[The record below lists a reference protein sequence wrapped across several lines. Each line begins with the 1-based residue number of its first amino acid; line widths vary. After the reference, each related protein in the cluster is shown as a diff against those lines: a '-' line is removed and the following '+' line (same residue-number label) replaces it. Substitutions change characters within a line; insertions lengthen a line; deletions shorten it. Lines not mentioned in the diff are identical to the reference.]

1 MVARLPLTAA
11 TRLAGVIG
19 WPVSHSRS
27 PQMHNAAYEALGLD
41 WAYVA
46 LPVAPPRLADA
57 LRGLAALG
65 FAGANVTIPH
75 KQGVVTL
82 CDELSAE
89 AGRAGSVNTITVRE
103 DGSLRG
109 DTTDGAGMLD
119 AIGQI
124 PGGPAL
130 VLGAGGAARAAVA
143 ALVDAGLDVAV
154 SARRDDAA
162 LRLAEDLGGRAEAW
176 PPRRGASLIVNATPV
191 GQTGDAAALPIAEA
205 LLEGAQVV
213 CDLAYRA
220 DGAETGLIVAA
231 RRGGLGAVDGLDV
244 LVGQGARSF
253 RIFTGVEAPLDVMRT
268 AARDVRSATN

>member
-1 MVARLPLTAA
+1 MEGRRITAA

-65 FAGANVTIPH
+65 LAGVNVTIPH
-75 KQGVVTL
+75 KQAAAAL
-82 CDELSAE
+82 CDELSVE

-109 DTTDGAGMLD
+109 VTTDGAGMLD
-119 AIGQI
+119 AIGRI
-124 PGGPAL
+124 PDGPAL

-162 LRLAEDLGGRAEAW
+162 LRLVEDLGGRTESW
-176 PPRRGASLIVNATPV
+176 PPSGGALLIVNATPV
-191 GQTGDAAALPIAEA
+191 GGSGDAAELPVAEA
-205 LLEGAQVV
+205 LLDGAEVV
-213 CDLAYRA
+213 CDLAYRG
-220 DGAETGLIVAA
+220 DGAETGLIAAA
-231 RRGGLGAVDGLDV
+231 RRRGLAAVDGLDV

-253 RIFTGVEAPLDVMRT
+253 RIFTGVEAPIDVML
-268 AARDVRSATN
+268 AAVRV